1 MQHEVKE
8 NQFLNKILVM
18 KATKLITVF
27 IFISTITFGQ
37 DNSVLLDSLFSTM
50 SQRGQF
56 FGNVLI
62 AEHNEITFSN
72 SYGFADREKKEQLNE
87 QTLFN
92 VGSVSKAF
100 TAIAIVQLAE
110 KEKLELADKVFK
122 YLPEFP
128 YPEITIH
135 HLLIHAGGLPDDY
148 DLLKNSNWNNSKIA
162 ANKDVMLALN
172 EQKPD
177 LQFTPGE
184 RSEYSNL
191 GYMMLAEI
199 VKQVSETDFKEYLHN
214 HIFQPANMIRT
225 SIYNAEEIKQVENVA
240 KGYLLYPFSS
250 KYEEAIDIPE
260 FSTQYVTS
268 GFQGDGNVYSTTI
281 DLFNFYKA
289 LSNNTL
295 ITEESLKNVFLK
307 HIPSQMK
314 GTPDFGNSFGY
325 GWTII
330 NAPIQVVQRGG
341 ELAGY
346 VSNTVWNITD
356 ERLIIYL
363 SNDYLS
369 YTSYQNQIPYS
380 IGNIFR
386 QSTLQ
391 IPKMTASVELTKI
404 VVMSSKET
412 LTQKIEEIKNNP
424 EIYQIDLQ
432 GLKFL
437 VMKLEQIGNK
447 EKADLIKNSF
457 KPE

>member
-1 MQHEVKE
+1 
-8 NQFLNKILVM
+8 M
-18 KATKLITVF
+18 KTTKLITLF
-27 IFISTITFGQ
+27 IFISTICFSQ
-37 DNSVLLDSLFSTM
+37 EKSELLDSLFNVM
-50 SQRGQF
+50 NERGQF
-56 FGNVLI
+56 NGNILI
-62 AEHNEITFSN
+62 AEHNEITFSK
-72 SYGFADREKKEQLNE
+72 SYGFADRELKKQLNE

-100 TAIAIVQLAE
+100 TAIAILQLAE
-110 KEKLELADKVFK
+110 KEKLKLSDMVFK
-122 YLPEFP
+122 YLPDFP
-128 YPEITIH
+128 YKEITIH

-162 ANKDVMLALN
+162 SNKDVMLALN
-172 EQKPD
+172 DQKPD

-184 RSEYSNL
+184 SSEYSNL
-191 GYMMLAEI
+191 GYMILAEI
-199 VKQVSETDFKEYLHN
+199 VKQVSETNFKEYLYK

-225 SIYNAEEIKQVENVA
+225 SIYNAEEIKHVENVA
-240 KGYLLYPFSS
+240 KGYLLYPFSG

-295 ITEESLKNVFLK
+295 ITEESLKSVFHK
-307 HIPSQMK
+307 HIPAQMK

-346 VSNTVWNITD
+346 VSNTVWNITE

-369 YTSYQNQIPYS
+369 YTSYHNQIPYS
-380 IGNIFR
+380 IGSIFR
-386 QSTLQ
+386 QNTLQ
-391 IPKMTASVELTKI
+391 IPQMVASVELTKI
-404 VVMSSKET
+404 VVTNSKET
-412 LTQKIEEIKNNP
+412 LTKKIEEIKNNP

-432 GLKFL
+432 GLRFL

>member
-1 MQHEVKE
+1 
-8 NQFLNKILVM
+8 M
-18 KATKLITVF
+18 KATRIITLF
-27 IFISTITFGQ
+27 IFISTITFCQ

-50 SQRGQF
+50 SRRGQF
-56 FGNVLI
+56 YGNVLI
-62 AEHNEITFSN
+62 AEHNEITFSK
-72 SYGFADREKKEQLNE
+72 SYGFADREKKQQLNE

-100 TAIAIVQLAE
+100 TAIAVLQLAE
-110 KEKLELADKVFK
+110 KQKLELSDKVFK
-122 YLPEFP
+122 YLPDFP
-128 YPEITIH
+128 YQEITIH
-135 HLLIHAGGLPDDY
+135 HLLIHAGGLPDDF

-162 ANKDVMLALN
+162 TNKDVMLALN

-184 RSEYSNL
+184 SSEYSNL
-191 GYMMLAEI
+191 GYMILAEI
-199 VKQVSETDFKEYLHN
+199 VKQVSETDFKEHLQN
-214 HIFQPANMIRT
+214 NIFQPANMIRT
-225 SIYNAEEIKQVENVA
+225 GIYNAKQIKQVENVA
-240 KGYLLYPFSS
+240 KGYLFYPFTG
-250 KYEEAIDIPE
+250 KYEKAIDIPE

-268 GFQGDGNVYSTTI
+268 GFQGDGNVYSSTI

-289 LSNNTL
+289 LANNTL
-295 ITEESLKNVFLK
+295 ITEESLKNVFHK
-307 HIPSQMK
+307 HIPAQMK
-314 GTPDFGNSFGY
+314 GTPDFGNSYGY

-346 VSNTVWNITD
+346 VSNTVWNITE

-369 YTSYQNQIPYS
+369 YTSYHNQIPYS
-380 IGNIFR
+380 IGSIFR
-386 QSTLQ
+386 QNTLQ
-391 IPKMTASVELTKI
+391 IPPMIASVELTKI
-404 VVMSSKET
+404 VVTSSQEI
-412 LTQKIEEIKNNP
+412 LTKKIEEIKNNP

-447 EKADLIKNSF
+447 KKADLIKNSF

>member
-1 MQHEVKE
+1 
-8 NQFLNKILVM
+8 M
-18 KATKLITVF
+18 KTIKLFSLF
-27 IFISTITFGQ
+27 IFISTISFSQ
-37 DNSVLLDSLFSTM
+37 DKSALLDSLFSTM

-56 FGNVLI
+56 YGNVLI
-62 AEHNEITFSN
+62 AEHNEIIFSK
-72 SYGFADREKKEQLNE
+72 SYGLADREKKEPLNE

-100 TAIAIVQLAE
+100 TAIAILQLAE
-110 KEKLELADKVFK
+110 KEKIELSDKVCK
-122 YLPEFP
+122 YLSGFP
-128 YPEITIH
+128 YPEISIH
-135 HLLIHAGGLPDDY
+135 HLLIHAGGLPSDY
-148 DLLKNSNWNNSKIA
+148 DLLKNGNWDNSKIA
-162 ANKDVMLALN
+162 TNKDVVLALN
-172 EQKPD
+172 KQKPE
-177 LQFTPGE
+177 LQFTSGE

-191 GYMMLAEI
+191 GYMILAEI

-225 SIYNAEEIKQVENVA
+225 SIFDAKEIKQVENVA
-240 KGYLLYPFSS
+240 KGYLLYPFSG
-250 KYEEAIDIPE
+250 KYEKAIDIPE
-260 FSTQYVTS
+260 FATQYVTI

-295 ITEESLKNVFLK
+295 ITEESLKSVFHK
-307 HIPSQMK
+307 HIPAQMN

-346 VSNTVWNITD
+346 VSNTVWNITE

-369 YTSYQNQIPYS
+369 YTSYHNQIPYS
-380 IGNIFR
+380 IGSIFR
-386 QSTLQ
+386 QNTLQ
-391 IPKMTASVELTKI
+391 IPPMTASVELTKI
-404 VVMSSKET
+404 VVTSSKET

-432 GLKFL
+432 GLRFL